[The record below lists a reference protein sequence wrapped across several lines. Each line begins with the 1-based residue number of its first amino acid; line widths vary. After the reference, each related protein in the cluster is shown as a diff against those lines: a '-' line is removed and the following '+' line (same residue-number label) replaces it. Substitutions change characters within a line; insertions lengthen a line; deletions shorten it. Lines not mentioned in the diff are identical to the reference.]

1 MAAYHLVYDLRQL
14 QADCQNRDQLRN
26 HTLGNRLWATFTFLA
41 RRSHEPPRTSARPI
55 GAVGRV
61 DDRLD
66 NRFV

>member
-1 MAAYHLVYDLRQL
+1 MAAYHLVCDLRQL
-14 QADCQNRDQLRN
+14 QADCQEPRSAPEPCTRQSTMGYFYL
-26 HTLGNRLWATFTFLA
+26 LA

-55 GAVGRV
+55 AAVGRV